1 MKDEIIKISQNL
13 VQGVITEM
21 EAQTLL
27 LGLFAVSKSL
37 QPEFK
42 PVYDFLWGMGELEKK
57 GLLPLFLYES
67 KEQIS
72 EIKSLLYSVKKLIIW
87 KLENLTKI

>member
-1 MKDEIIKISQNL
+1 MKDEIIKISQDL
-13 VQGVITEM
+13 EQGVITEM

-37 QPEFK
+37 RPEFK
-42 PVYDFLWGMGELEKK
+42 PVYDFLWRMGELEKR

-72 EIKSLLYSVKKLIIW
+72 EIKSFLDNI
-87 KLENLTKI
+87 